1 MKILGGIMVNWK
13 NGIVSIDNELIVR
26 PGYSW
31 GRFIETSFF
40 SGQDVIREFILD
52 RRVIIDNHKYAVSIY
67 FSKQIVNTLSLV
79 CCDIEYS
86 MEREKERK
94 TLHDKILQQYGLA
107 EYNKFSWGKIISSY
121 DEKGNVS
128 SIDFYYDE

>member
-1 MKILGGIMVNWK
+1 MVNWK
-13 NGIVSIDNELIVR
+13 NGIVSIDNELIVQ

-52 RRVIIDNHKYAVSIY
+52 RRVIIDNHKYAVSIF

-121 DEKGNVS
+121 DEKVT
-128 SIDFYYDE
+128 